1 MYNENEVLMDIIKEK
16 KELRNK
22 IKKIKSA
29 MSGDEVEESDKL
41 IEENLMNQKEINEAQ
56 TIFCFVSMKD
66 EINTK
71 CIIKKLLDRGKKVGV
86 PKCKKDNTMEVY
98 QIESLDDLEIG
109 FYSIE
114 EPKGYCKKIESQDI
128 DLALIPATA
137 CDKKRNRIGKGAG
150 YYDRYLENQKFLKI
164 ALCRQK
170 FIVERIPVEEN
181 DINMDKIVTEKNIY

>member
-1 MYNENEVLMDIIKEK
+1 MDIIKEK

-29 MSGDEVEESDKL
+29 MSGDEVEASDKL
-41 IEENLMNQKEINEAQ
+41 IEENLINQKEINEAQ

-71 CIIKKLLDRGKKVGV
+71 CIIKKLLDMGKKVGV

-109 FYSIE
+109 AYSIE
-114 EPKGYCKKIESQDI
+114 EPKGYCKKIEPQDI

-137 CDKKRNRIGKGAG
+137 CDKKRNRIGKGVG